1 MKKQYNTPLAEWMI
15 FKTEDVMGVSGEY
28 NNDGY
33 LEWDY
38 EGGN

>member
-1 MKKQYNTPLAEWMI
+1 MKKTYHTPLAEMFA
-15 FKTEDVMGVSGEY
+15 FKTEDVLNASDPY
-28 NNDGY
+28 NDDGY